1 MGLVHAEIE
10 IINGGDLEMVRRN
23 LLDQDDVKRMTVTM
37 LVNSSAYN
45 LCINEEIQEQ
55 LQLPVVEKRK
65 GMLADGSIRE
75 YDVVDN
81 VQLRFKNR
89 ATTCRAMVLP
99 GSSEPLLGAIPLE
112 DMDVIIHPQRQE
124 LIVNPDH
131 PYFAQMSLKGFRKG

>member
-1 MGLVHAEIE
+1 MDLVHAEIE

-23 LLDQDDVKRMTVTM
+23 FLDQDDVKRMTVTM
-37 LVNSSAYN
+37 LVNTGAYN
-45 LCINEEIQEQ
+45 LCINEDIQEQ